1 MFKTSKI
8 FNSINVQKRDLKIN
22 RIIKD
27 ILNIFNESN
36 WKLRKEINLNPKYF
50 LHSENDYKQFL
61 PTQVNNSSF
70 KILILNILKVMMD
83 ECMPPEF
90 NQNIF
95 LKGNNNKIYLSNF
108 LK

>member
-70 KILILNILKVMMD
+70 KIVLLNILKVMMVKNV
-83 ECMPPEF
+83 CLL
-90 NQNIF
+90 NLII
-95 LKGNNNKIYLSNF
+95 IYF
-108 LK
+108 